1 MHLTYKARTTI
12 IYVSRKFWIVQED
25 EICMYFSFLPDPF
38 NFFKSFS
45 VISFSP
51 LSRKTTIPMCLSAGI
66 SKRSSEATKAS
77 NCFAK
82 WTPFNNIKIG
92 LRAYYGQKWKI
103 ICLNILFVVM
113 IFYASYL
120 TNVRLQSFNAII
132 TDDEPQLQS
141 SKPFAERNL
150 PVLIK
155 YIKIIIQIRYV
166 T

>member
-1 MHLTYKARTTI
+1 
-12 IYVSRKFWIVQED
+12 
-25 EICMYFSFLPDPF
+25 MYFSFLPDPF

-82 WTPFNNIKIG
+82 WTPLNHIKIG
-92 LRAYYGQKWKI
+92 FESLLLTI
-103 ICLNILFVVM
+103 VEINILFVV
-113 IFYASYL
+113 IILYISYL
-120 TNVRLQSFNAII
+120 TNVCLQSFNTII

-141 SKPFAERNL
+141 SKPFAKRNL
-150 PVLIK
+150 PVLVK
-155 YIKIIIQIRYV
+155 YIKINGGIFRFRSDFYLKCCALRYV
-166 T
+166 YLNYYLPCNRLQDLT